1 VIDISIY
8 KKPNIIEQR
17 ILELK
22 LKHPLSPKEKIKLQK
37 LQQSYE

>member
-1 VIDISIY
+1 MIDISTY
-8 KKPNIIEQR
+8 ERPNIIEQR